1 MSKDKNPKETS
12 KTSKANKKSTSK
24 SESKDKKNFFKSIA
38 KFFRECKNEIKKIVW
53 PTPKAVFKNTGIV
66 LVVILIIG
74 LFVFGLDTAVVNLLG
89 LFMSVAGG

>member
-38 KFFRECKNEIKKIVW
+38 KFFRECKNEIK
-53 PTPKAVFKNTGIV
+53 NTGIV

-74 LFVFGLDTAVVNLLG
+74 LFVFGLDTALVNLLG